1 MNGIINVLKPTDMT
15 SHDVVGVLRRLL
27 HFKKIGH
34 TGTLDPMAVGVLPI
48 CVGRATKVV
57 DHLTNDQKT
66 YRCEL
71 KFGESTDTQD
81 RWGKVLESSD
91 ERPSME
97 AIESAMEH
105 FKGEIDQIPPMFSA
119 LKVNGQKLVDLARE
133 GIVIERK
140 ARKQFIH
147 DIRIVRVLPEGLC
160 LDVTSSKG
168 TYVRTI
174 CHDLGERLGCH
185 AHMTSLIR
193 MKSGVFTIDQALTL
207 EEVSHYIESGR
218 LSEILQGL
226 DTPFQTL
233 KSCHISKFALA
244 KLLNGIKIDLSSF
257 LTEKPTENCSFRLY
271 CENDFIGIGAFDG
284 LTQVLSLEKRLYSG
298 DES

>member
-91 ERPSME
+91 ERPSLE
-97 AIESAMEH
+97 AIEAALEH

-147 DIRIVRVLPEGLC
+147 DINIVRVLPEGLC

-174 CHDLGERLGCH
+174 CHDLGEKLGCH

-207 EEVSHYIESGR
+207 EEVSYYIESGC
-218 LSEILQGL
+218 LQEILQGL
-226 DTPFQTL
+226 DTPFKNL
-233 KSCHISKFALA
+233 KSCNISKFALA

-257 LTEKPTENCSFRLY
+257 LDEKPAENCSFRLY
-271 CENDFIGIGAFDG
+271 CDNDFIGIGAFDA

>member
-97 AIESAMEH
+97 AIVSALEH

-147 DIRIVRVLPEGLC
+147 DIRIVRALPEGLC

-207 EEVSHYIESGR
+207 EEVSYYIESGR
-218 LSEILQGL
+218 LRDILQGL
-226 DTPFQTL
+226 DTPFMTL
-233 KSCHISKFALA
+233 ESCHISKFALA

-257 LTEKPTENCSFRLY
+257 LTLKPTENCSFRLY
-271 CENDFIGIGAFDG
+271 CENDFIGIGAFDE

>member
-15 SHDVVGVLRRLL
+15 SHDVVAVLRRLL

-57 DHLTNDQKT
+57 EHLTNDQKT
-66 YRCEL
+66 YRCEI

-81 RWGKVLESSD
+81 RWGTVLEQSD
-91 ERPSME
+91 KRPTLEEIE
-97 AIESAMEH
+97 AVLPQFH
-105 FKGEIDQIPPMFSA
+105 GEIDQVPPMYSA
-119 LKVNGQKLVDLARE
+119 LKVDGKKLVDLARE
-133 GIVIERK
+133 GIVVERK
-140 ARKQFIH
+140 ARRQTIH
-147 DIRIVRVLPEGLC
+147 ALEIIRVYPEGLC
-160 LDVTSSKG
+160 MDVTCSKG

-174 CHDLGERLGCH
+174 CHDIGEALGCH

-193 MKSGVFTIDQALTL
+193 MQSGVFKIEDALTL
-207 EEVSHYIESGR
+207 EEVSHMVEQGR
-218 LSEILQGL
+218 LNEILLGL
-226 DTPFQTL
+226 DTPF
-233 KSCHISKFALA
+233 KSLESCNISKFALA

-257 LTEKPTENCSFRLY
+257 LIEKPEVNCSYRLY
-271 CENDFIGIGAFDG
+271 CENDFIGIGAYDAA
-284 LTQVLSLEKRLYSG
+284 TKRLSLEKRLYSG

>member
-15 SHDVVGVLRRLL
+15 SHDVVAVLRRLL

-57 DHLTNDQKT
+57 EHLTNDQKT

-81 RWGKVLESSD
+81 RWGVVLETSPI
-91 ERPSME
+91 RPSIEEIE
-97 AIESAMEH
+97 AVLPQFI
-105 FKGEIDQIPPMFSA
+105 GEIDQIPPMYSA
-119 LKVNGQKLVDLARE
+119 LKVDGKKLVDLARE
-133 GIVIERK
+133 GIVVERK
-140 ARKQFIH
+140 ARRQTIH
-147 DIRIVRVLPEGLC
+147 ELKIVRVYPEGLC
-160 LDVTSSKG
+160 IDVTCSKG

-174 CHDLGERLGCH
+174 CHDLGEALGSH

-193 MKSGVFTIDQALTL
+193 MKSGVFNISEALTL
-207 EEVSHYIESGR
+207 EEVSHYVESGR
-218 LSEILQGL
+218 VLEILQGL
-226 DTPFQTL
+226 DTPFKHMQ
-233 KSCHISKFALA
+233 SCNISKFALA
-244 KLLNGIKIDLSSF
+244 KLLNGIKIDLGSF
-257 LTEKPTENCSFRLY
+257 LSEKPEADCSIRLY
-271 CENDFIGIGAFDG
+271 CENDFIGIGFFEAATQR
-284 LTQVLSLEKRLYSG
+284 LTLEKRLYSG